1 MEKRFTMSKK
11 EKELME
17 IFWDSDDALARSE
30 ILERAER
37 RQCSWKPNSIH
48 ILLNS
53 LIKKGAVKVSG
64 FYLSSRKL
72 GRTFEA
78 AVSREDYALMQIELA
93 ADQAKAEG
101 VSDAEKLM
109 SALINDKATAAELD
123 EMARLIETKK
133 QEIKAR
139 KKKS

>member
-30 ILERAER
+30 ILEWAER